1 MRDLRARELCKAW
14 RVKWLG
20 ALVRGKQ
27 VTLIIT
33 SRITSNTLHYIS
45 ILGTVLS
52 SFPSLRSR
60 LAPAPLKCHL
70 GGDIPASDI
79 SACMKQDF
87 DMLHTL
93 ALPSK
98 LSSYLARTSCHLA
111 YAWKPASGLCQARLS
126 EKASRKV
133 HAKSSYRHFGLS
145 DKIRLQA
152 TTSGFV
158 CVCVHSLRDRT
169 GIARLLVKWNAP
181 P

>member
-1 MRDLRARELCKAW
+1 MIECFSERCISYTDYQVENRTEYASLYIDSQN
-14 RVKWLG
+14 G
-20 ALVRGKQ
+20 LVQ
-27 VTLIIT
+27 
-33 SRITSNTLHYIS
+33 
-45 ILGTVLS
+45 
-52 SFPSLRSR
+52 FPSLQSR

-111 YAWKPASGLCQARLS
+111 YGWKPASELCQARLS

-133 HAKSSYRHFGLS
+133 HAKSSNRHFGLS